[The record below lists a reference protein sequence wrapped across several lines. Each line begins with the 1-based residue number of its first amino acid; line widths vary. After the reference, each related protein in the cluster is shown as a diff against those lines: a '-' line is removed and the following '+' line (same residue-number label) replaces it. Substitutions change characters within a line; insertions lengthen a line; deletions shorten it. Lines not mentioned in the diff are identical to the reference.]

1 MMQKNWKRNV
11 LAISAVTAAL
21 ALTGCG
27 QAGEDSAAVSRS
39 NTAPASTATAPA
51 DRMTADAS
59 KAMDRAGSTTSGAA
73 NSTATTAGTAAN
85 KMATG
90 AGNAASSAGSAA
102 GDAAL
107 TAKVKSKLMAE
118 PGIESLKIDVDTES
132 SKVILKGEVDT
143 AANRDKA
150 KQIARSTEGVTEV
163 VDQMRVAQPK

>member
-1 MMQKNWKRNV
+1 MMQTNWKRNV

-27 QAGEDSAAVSRS
+27 NAGEDSNAVSRS
-39 NTAPASTATAPA
+39 NTGPASTATAPG

-59 KAMDRAGSTTSGAA
+59 KAMNRAGDTATGAA
-73 NSTATTAGTAAN
+73 NKAGT
-85 KMATG
+85 
-90 AGNAASSAGSAA
+90 AA

-118 PGIESLKIDVDTES
+118 PGIQSLKIDVDTES

-143 AANRDKA
+143 AANREKA
-150 KQIARSTEGVTEV
+150 KQIASSTEGVTEV
-163 VDQMRVAQPK
+163 VDQLQVKSK